1 MMPRR
6 FSEENRARGEEYNKR
21 GGFFGQMG
29 RWSQRAFGGPEANR
43 RLDAQQKA
51 SEARAKQ
58 AGAAAIGRYYS
69 SSDGKYYKDYNAAK
83 AAADKRKANPPKPA
97 AKPAYKPAG
106 GGMGGGRSSKKQ
118 GGGII
123 DINENTGYNIP
134 GEGADRQFLPF
145 AGGGGIRVQPGEKL
159 VALTKDA
166 VDKGGVDA
174 VESIN
179 ARLDPNSNA
188 WKSGKYGGI
197 NPLPTGSGVKMMNLP
212 PEVLDMRP
220 KAPTPSPG
228 TKSENL
234 STNSPFGMDHREQI
248 KQKYYGIGAAG

>member
-1 MMPRR
+1 M
-6 FSEENRARGEEYNKR
+6 FGSGEQIEKIN
-21 GGFFGQMG
+21 
-29 RWSQRAFGGPEANR
+29 
-43 RLDAQQKA
+43 AQDKA
-51 SEARAKQ
+51 SQARVKQ
-58 AGAAAIGRYYS
+58 AGAASIGRYYS

-83 AAADKRKANPPKPA
+83 AAADKRKVNPPKPA

-123 DINENTGYNIP
+123 DINESTGYNIP
-134 GEGADRQFLPF
+134 GAGADRQFLPF
-145 AGGGGIRVQPGEKL
+145 AGGGGINVQPGEKL

-166 VDKGGVDA
+166 VDKGGVGE

-188 WKSGKYGGI
+188 WKSGKYAGI

-220 KAPTPSPG
+220 KSAPPSGPG